1 MGLLGLRVDS
11 LLGLRVNSNRNTV
24 GDKFDIHGLFDGMA
38 VNLSRAQV
46 NSWRLSRHHLAKRA
60 RKELIEKVV
69 SDLCGVQA
77 QVLSYAALAIW
88 ARVEGITMQ
97 DVQDALWKHRS
108 LLKTWCMRRTLHLV
122 AASDL
127 PVYVAARK
135 VNLLVK
141 RDWLTPEID
150 VEERKR
156 IVHAIREALDGRIL
170 TREKL
175 ADEVVARLGM
185 SASVRKHMLSGWG
198 NLLHPAAEQ
207 GYLCFGPSEGSKVTF
222 VRPDQWIGRWDEP
235 DGREAWKLLLRRFFS
250 TYGPANHRDIGHWW
264 GLRPNRAKML
274 MEYIADELEE
284 VEFEG
289 QKRWVRRGDVEGI
302 LNAENVRCVKLLPS
316 WDCYVMFYHPRELFV
331 SQNHR
336 ARVFRQLEGNAPVLL
351 VDGVAGGVWEQR
363 RKSDLTEV
371 RVHPFSHLSSTQKQ
385 LVREESTSMA
395 EFTGTKVE
403 VKILS

>member
-1 MGLLGLRVDS
+1 M
-11 LLGLRVNSNRNTV
+11 
-24 GDKFDIHGLFDGMA
+24 
-38 VNLSRAQV
+38 NLSRTQV
-46 NSWRLSRHHLAKRA
+46 NSWRLSKHHLVTRT
-60 RKELIEKVV
+60 RKGQIEKVV

-77 QVLSYAALAIW
+77 QVLSYAGLAIW
-88 ARVEGITMQ
+88 ARVEGITMH

-108 LLKTWCMRRTLHLV
+108 LVKTWCMRGTLHLIS
-122 AASDL
+122 ASDL

-135 VNLLVK
+135 TTSVVK

-156 IVHAIREALDGRIL
+156 IVHAIHEALDGHIL
-170 TREKL
+170 TRELL
-175 ADEVVARLGM
+175 AEEVVKRLGM

-198 NLLHPAAEQ
+198 NLLNPAAEQ

-235 DGREAWKLLLRRFFS
+235 SGREAWKILLRRFFS
-250 TYGPANHRDIGHWW
+250 TYGPATHHDIGHWW
-264 GLRPNRAKML
+264 GLRPSRAKIL

-289 QKRWVRRGDVEGI
+289 EKRWVRREDVEQI
-302 LNAENVRCVKLLPS
+302 VDVERVRCVKLLPS

-331 SQNHR
+331 SQSHR
-336 ARVFRQLEGNAPVLL
+336 ARIFTKLQGNKPVLL

-363 RKSDLTEV
+363 RRGNLAEV
-371 RVHPFSHLSSTQKQ
+371 RVQPFGHLNSAQKQ
-385 LVREESTSMA
+385 LVREEATSLGRFMGTRA
-395 EFTGTKVE
+395 EVT
-403 VKILS
+403 IRS